1 MSEQDKKP
9 VDDPCD
15 PVVHWLPI
23 KESPAK
29 KEGNKDG

>member
-1 MSEQDKKP
+1 MSEQEKKP

-23 KESPAK
+23 KESPK
-29 KEGNKDG
+29 KEKKDD